1 MSKFT
6 EIVGKNVL
14 IIDGAMGSLL
24 MEGGIKPEEG
34 FDIQNIKN
42 PELIKSIHKK
52 YVDAGAD
59 IIETNTFGANRLKL
73 KDYKLEDKVLEIN
86 KAGVMLAKE
95 IAGNEVFVCGSI
107 GPLGKLLEP
116 LGEISFDLASEVFSE
131 QAKAMEDAGA
141 DCLCIET
148 ISDLQEMRAA
158 IIGIKEKTKLPIIAS
173 MTYDENGTTIF
184 GTPPEAAVVV
194 LESLGVDVI
203 SINCSSG
210 PAGILPI
217 AQKILSESKKP
228 VMVMPNAGMPV
239 IENDKTIYKMTPD
252 EFSEYSK
259 KFFQMGIAI
268 IGGCCGTT
276 PEHISSIRQK
286 IPRATKLKKEKIFL
300 VAPFRTRFASR
311 SKVVELNPNKLLT
324 IGERINPTGRKPL
337 REDIKSKEFILIRE
351 EAVSQTKN
359 LADLL
364 DVNISIPEGDDTNNM
379 KEAVS
384 IVQKAVPTPL
394 SIDSP
399 SPSGIESGLKEFCGK
414 AMLNSVN
421 AKTESLEKMLPLAKK
436 YGAAIIGLTL
446 DEKGIPSNHEERVEI
461 AGKIVRKALKIGIPK
476 EDIFIDN
483 LVITAGVGLNAS
495 LETLKAIP
503 IIKEKY
509 GVKTS
514 LGISN
519 ISHGLPN
526 RSKINA
532 IFLQLAI
539 LYGLDAAI
547 IDLNDP
553 EIRKTAERK
562 LAFIGDKEKKKK
574 NLIIKLKSEIEN
586 SHKHKNHQNIIKKT
600 KDIKFKNLKNIKDA
614 VLDGDLKLMKIL
626 VQDALAKKVDPQKII
641 DEALTSAME
650 EVGDLFSRKIYFL
663 PQVLSSAETRTVGFN
678 LCKEKIPKENKKNIG
693 KILIATV
700 HGDIHDI
707 GKNIVKMLLENHG
720 FIVIDMGK
728 DVATDKIIETAK
740 KEKPNAIA
748 LSALLTT
755 TMLEM
760 KNITMKLKAEGLNIP
775 VIIGGAVVTDDYA
788 ERINASYGADAAQAV
803 KLAKNI
809 IEKAH

>member
-86 KAGVMLAKE
+86 KAGVMLAKG

-514 LGISN
+514 L
-519 ISHGLPN
+519 
-526 RSKINA
+526 
-532 IFLQLAI
+532 
-539 LYGLDAAI
+539 
-547 IDLNDP
+547 
-553 EIRKTAERK
+553 
-562 LAFIGDKEKKKK
+562 
-574 NLIIKLKSEIEN
+574 
-586 SHKHKNHQNIIKKT
+586 
-600 KDIKFKNLKNIKDA
+600 
-614 VLDGDLKLMKIL
+614 
-626 VQDALAKKVDPQKII
+626 AK
-641 DEALTSAME
+641 
-650 EVGDLFSRKIYFL
+650 
-663 PQVLSSAETRTVGFN
+663 
-678 LCKEKIPKENKKNIG
+678 
-693 KILIATV
+693 
-700 HGDIHDI
+700 
-707 GKNIVKMLLENHG
+707 
-720 FIVIDMGK
+720 
-728 DVATDKIIETAK
+728 
-740 KEKPNAIA
+740 
-748 LSALLTT
+748 
-755 TMLEM
+755 
-760 KNITMKLKAEGLNIP
+760 
-775 VIIGGAVVTDDYA
+775 
-788 ERINASYGADAAQAV
+788 
-803 KLAKNI
+803 
-809 IEKAH
+809 